1 MWFLL
6 EGEGKEKEERVS
18 LVVRRGR
25 MLSVLERAPRMGLR
39 SGSVA
44 VVTASIAG
52 SAFKAVFAGGQAW
65 AAWTGIVLKGGDV
78 SATDLLDASLAS
90 LFACSG
96 GGSQSGS
103 YSRIV
108 RCPVFTKSSSCYSAW
123 CILLTC
129 LCVSN
134 DIACKSNPDVL
145 IQRSHCAALFNCCY
159 LFCLHLPCQPAGG
172 TRSDSGCIFTC

>member
-1 MWFLL
+1 MN
-6 EGEGKEKEERVS
+6 
-18 LVVRRGR
+18 
-25 MLSVLERAPRMGLR
+25 
-39 SGSVA
+39 
-44 VVTASIAG
+44 SIAG
-52 SAFKAVFAGGQAW
+52 FAFKAVFAGGQAW
-65 AAWTGIVLKGGDV
+65 AAWTCIVLKGGDV
-78 SATDLLDASLAS
+78 RATDLLDASLAS

-134 DIACKSNPDVL
+134 DIACKSNPGVF

-172 TRSDSGCIFTC
+172 TRSPSGCIFTC